1 MDLVKTQT
9 SFTFDGREVR
19 SDSICLEC
27 FKIFDTP
34 IMKRRHIAGVHQKEK
49 PWPCGFEGCD
59 RSFSSKV
66 AMQRHRTGH
75 SGDLPFHCP
84 DCDKR
89 FKVCT
94 ETVERERERELTD
107 LIHFRARRS

>member
-34 IMKRRHIAGVHQKEK
+34 IMKRRHIAGVHHKEK

-59 RSFSSKV
+59 RRFSSKV
-66 AMQRHRTGH
+66 ASERHRTDHTECNKG
-75 SGDLPFHCP
+75 
-84 DCDKR
+84 

-94 ETVERERERELTD
+94 AECKEKPPD
-107 LIHFRARRS
+107 LRHFRARQS